1 MRWGSVRRFV
11 QCLHLR
17 AFEGF
22 FHSWI
27 HPACLSKWTW
37 MYPQSDRQSS
47 SVPKSSPDW
56 STCGKAHVSLLHHD
70 RTGIF
75 ARNEHTI
82 NVLQR
87 ALFHQCI
94 NPHLANRLPRLFPQ
108 NALCF
113 ADPYSVRNTKKNL
126 HNPAWYPFHVFLQ
139 VNSSILALWSMDF
152 QAAQSVWN
160 RPSPAIPKAIRFQK
174 AEKQHHRDTQLGK
187 VLPNSVG
194 D

>member
-27 HPACLSKWTW
+27 HQACLSKWTW
-37 MYPQSDRQSS
+37 MYQQFDRQNS

-56 STCGKAHVSLLHHD
+56 STCGKAHVSSLLHD

-75 ARNEHTI
+75 AKNVHTI
-82 NVLQR
+82 NVQQR
-87 ALFHQCI
+87 APFLQCT
-94 NPHLANRLPRLFPQ
+94 NPHLANRLLRLFPQ

-113 ADPYSVRNTKKNL
+113 ADPYSVRNTTKNL
-126 HNPAWYPFHVFLQ
+126 HNLAWYQFHEFHLVH
-139 VNSSILALWSMDF
+139 SPILAL
-152 QAAQSVWN
+152 
-160 RPSPAIPKAIRFQK
+160 
-174 AEKQHHRDTQLGK
+174 
-187 VLPNSVG
+187 
-194 D
+194 